1 MSRKKNLK
9 TAATTFS
16 VALGIGFVMQ
26 YGDAVASKLQP
37 NAQDTA
43 VVAMTP
49 EMVIP
54 TQITAASSIAV
65 PEILTPTPDEGV
77 IELAALDATLSDVEV
92 PEIEAPTV
100 MSEPDCQVDLSADTL
115 PLAMVALSL
124 TAPCSPNAAVTIHH
138 QGLMFSLLTDEA
150 GVLDVVVPAMAQDAF
165 FISSFADGEGAV
177 ASTQVPD
184 LASVDRAALQW
195 QGLSAVQLHAREF
208 GADYG
213 SEGHVWKAAAREL
226 DFMNT
231 EEAGFLVSL
240 GDNRVDNPLQVEIY
254 TFPSG
259 MDQRDGSV
267 ALTVE
272 AEVTAENCGRDISA
286 QSVQI
291 NPGFDPTAID
301 LTMTMPD
308 CDAIGEFLVLK
319 NMFKDL
325 TLAAK

>member
-26 YGDAVASKLQP
+26 YGDAVASRFQP
-37 NAQDTA
+37 EDELTSPT
-43 VVAMTP
+43 VMTP

-54 TQITAASSIAV
+54 SDVTAASSIA
-65 PEILTPTPDEGV
+65 IPTIAMLLPDDEV
-77 IELAALDATLSDVEV
+77 VELAALNTTLSDVAA
-92 PEIEAPTV
+92 PEMEAPTALA
-100 MSEPDCQVDLSADTL
+100 EPDCSIAMIADTL
-115 PLAMVALSL
+115 PLAMVSLSL
-124 TAPCSPNAAVTIHH
+124 SAPCSPNAAVTIHH

-150 GVLDVVVPAMAQDAF
+150 GALDAVVPAMAQDAF
-165 FISSFADGEGAV
+165 FISSFANGEGAV
-177 ASTQVPD
+177 ASAQVPE
-184 LASVDRAALQW
+184 LANVDRAALQW
-195 QGLSAVQLHAREF
+195 QGLNAVQLHAREF

-213 SEGHVWKAAAREL
+213 SEGHVWKAAAREV
-226 DFMNT
+226 DFMNP
-231 EEAGFLVSL
+231 EETGFLSSL
-240 GDNRVDNPLQVEIY
+240 GDNRVDNPLLVEVY

-259 MDQRDGSV
+259 MGKRAGSV

-286 QSVQI
+286 QSIQI
-291 NPGFDPTAID
+291 NPVFDTTAID
-301 LTMTMPD
+301 LTMTMPE

-325 TLAAK
+325 TLASK